1 MNLNSI
7 LILGASSEI
16 SKAVAMKFAEN
27 NFDIML
33 AGRNVMTLMDEKEKI
48 SRNFNIK
55 VTLHELDITQ
65 FNKYEDFIS
74 SLPFLPTVV
83 LCSIGNLLN
92 QKDCE
97 IDINKIKSTFETN
110 FIGPSILLNSIAN
123 LFEERKSGTIIGI
136 SSVAGDRGRSSNYF
150 YGSSKAGFT
159 TFLSGLRNRLS
170 KKNVHVITVIPGYVK
185 TKMIKNIKTPNFLT
199 AKPIDVGNL
208 IYNSYKTQ
216 KNVIY
221 ILPIWKFIM
230 LVVRCIP
237 EFIFKKMSF

>member
-16 SKAVAMKFAEN
+16 SKAVAIKFAEN

-83 LCSIGNLLN
+83 LCSIGNFDATIPMIIALSPA
-92 QKDCE
+92 KTR
-97 IDINKIKSTFETN
+97 ST
-110 FIGPSILLNSIAN
+110 
-123 LFEERKSGTIIGI
+123 R
-136 SSVAGDRGRSSNYF
+136 
-150 YGSSKAGFT
+150 
-159 TFLSGLRNRLS
+159 
-170 KKNVHVITVIPGYVK
+170 IT
-185 TKMIKNIKTPNFLT
+185 
-199 AKPIDVGNL
+199 
-208 IYNSYKTQ
+208 
-216 KNVIY
+216 
-221 ILPIWKFIM
+221 
-230 LVVRCIP
+230 
-237 EFIFKKMSF
+237 

>member
-27 NFDIML
+27 SFDIML

-74 SLPFLPTVV
+74 GLPFLPTVV

-159 TFLSGLRNRLS
+159 TFLSGLRNRLH
-170 KKNVHVITVIPGYVK
+170 KNNVRVISIIPGYVN
-185 TKMIKNIKTPNFLT
+185 TKMIKNHKVSKYLMAEPE
-199 AKPIDVGNL
+199 DVSLAIFNAYRNKKD
-208 IYNSYKTQ
+208 IVYVS
-216 KNVIY
+216 
-221 ILPIWKFIM
+221 WFWRFIM
-230 LVVRCIP
+230 LIVKLIP
-237 EFIFKKMSF
+237 EVIFKKTSF